1 MYRKQKRSWM
11 KHLDFTIIDLICL
24 MVSMIGA
31 YFLRFDGGWLFDSDD
46 WQHLFIVMILID
58 VVVVFFMEPYTGILR
73 RNRFQELRAT
83 MEHGV
88 IIFSAI
94 LVYLY
99 IIKQSQVYSRPT
111 LFVFIIFSVIFEYMA
126 RVLWKRLVRFNK
138 LQDKNKSEMLVVAE
152 ADGVEECLF
161 EIAHNKYTDFKVM
174 GVAVIDKDMRGQHI
188 QGIPVVADGDS
199 LMDFIRISVVD
210 EVFIDGNSK
219 NAVEQIGQEL
229 VELGITVH
237 ITLIHSNKMLPNRLM
252 ETYASYIVMTSS
264 MRVASNRQVL
274 IKRLMDIVG
283 SIVGLVFTLILLII
297 FGPIIFFQ
305 SPGPVFYKSIRIGKN
320 GRKFTFYKFRTMYLD
335 ADERKKELM
344 EQNEM
349 EGNMFK
355 IENDPRIIPI
365 GHFMRKY
372 SLDEF
377 PQFLN
382 VLKGDMSLVGTRP
395 PTQDEFEQYEYH
407 HKARLGIKPGLTGMW
422 QVSGRS
428 DIKNFEDVVA
438 LDTEYISN
446 WSVFLDISI
455 LLKTVGV
462 VLTGKGSK

>member
-1 MYRKQKRSWM
+1 
-11 KHLDFTIIDLICL
+11 
-24 MVSMIGA
+24 
-31 YFLRFDGGWLFDSDD
+31 
-46 WQHLFIVMILID
+46 
-58 VVVVFFMEPYTGILR
+58 
-73 RNRFQELRAT
+73 
-83 MEHGV
+83 
-88 IIFSAI
+88 
-94 LVYLY
+94 
-99 IIKQSQVYSRPT
+99 
-111 LFVFIIFSVIFEYMA
+111 
-126 RVLWKRLVRFNK
+126 
-138 LQDKNKSEMLVVAE
+138 
-152 ADGVEECLF
+152 
-161 EIAHNKYTDFKVM
+161 
-174 GVAVIDKDMRGQHI
+174 MRGQHI